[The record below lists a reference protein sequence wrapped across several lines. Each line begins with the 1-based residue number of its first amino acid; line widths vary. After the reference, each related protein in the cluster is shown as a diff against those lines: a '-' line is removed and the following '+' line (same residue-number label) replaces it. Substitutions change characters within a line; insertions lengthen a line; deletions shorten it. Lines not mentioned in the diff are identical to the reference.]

1 MYLII
6 QDDLMQGSV
15 VALDTS
21 FLAVITMPLQQ
32 ESYSAEMLPNFF
44 YYLIYK
50 RLGKFE
56 NICKN
61 CKEDQLMPAT

>member
-1 MYLII
+1 
-6 QDDLMQGSV
+6 MQGSV

-21 FLAVITMPLQQ
+21 FLAVTMPLQQ

>member
-1 MYLII
+1 
-6 QDDLMQGSV
+6 MQGSV

-21 FLAVITMPLQQ
+21 FLAVTMPLQQ

-44 YYLIYK
+44 YWLISK

-61 CKEDQLMPAT
+61 CKEDKLMAAT